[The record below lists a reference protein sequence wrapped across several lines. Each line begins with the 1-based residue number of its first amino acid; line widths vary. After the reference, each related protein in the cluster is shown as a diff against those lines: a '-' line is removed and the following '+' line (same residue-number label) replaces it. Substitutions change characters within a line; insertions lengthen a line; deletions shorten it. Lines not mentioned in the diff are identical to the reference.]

1 LVQVTVAPTDSVI
14 VFGEKLK
21 LSIATSVLVA
31 LTGADSLVWE
41 SLLCKKVSGN
51 ATTGL
56 LTNARPRNIANAR
69 VPVFKC
75 FRIGE
80 STDMRLAM
88 RF

>member
-1 LVQVTVAPTDSVI
+1 VPTDSVT

-21 LSIATSVLVA
+21 LSIATSVFVA

-41 SLLCKKVSGN
+41 SSLCKKVSGN

-56 LTNARPRNIANAR
+56 LKAARPTNIANAR
-69 VPVFKC
+69 VPVFTC

-80 STDMRLAM
+80 RTDVRLAV